1 MTRRCALVLSLG
13 SVALVAH
20 MSVLPAQGPADA
32 LARATMLAID
42 SGVAPPAASDLPGR
56 LRDGLGYLARY
67 VRDSTRR
74 DAERALF
81 LFDQEAAGHDGP
93 WPHYLMART
102 FLLLERNEE
111 PVIDSDGK
119 RVGDDH
125 QEALW
130 RQLDLALELDPAF
143 LPARTLAVHYLE
155 RSGDRD
161 LRPAMQR
168 ILAREVAL
176 DAPLPDALLVEGRA
190 ERIAGH
196 DSLAVV
202 AFRRA
207 ATLGS
212 DRSVI
217 DLELARSLA
226 TLGDTAAA
234 RQRYWAGL
242 DSLTPR
248 GRELYRNDFAWILDA
263 DSLRS
268 FDRAAERGRL
278 RDWALRFWAE
288 RDAHLGQPPGQRLQ
302 EQLSRWTVAVRDY
315 RVPKPWTKTNYT
327 RFWYIAGGTDCTRSA
342 TPFVDSLP
350 IHPPTLDG
358 DLRAAEPL
366 LDHRGFTYLRH
377 GEPLARLTPPD
388 NDDNGAVLREVW
400 IYWIEGSWRVVTFST
415 SGGPFDSGP
424 FGKHAATTMVS
435 YLPLDAGAW
444 EALARLLPQ
453 YRKAANRLAMPS
465 SVVPPSC
472 TDEVKDAVGQQR
484 ADAQLAWHTDSDSPD
499 IISPWDAE
507 IRSFALGTGA
517 HDDSRAL
524 VTFAIPV
531 NDLHADTLAD
541 GRVLWQPRFH
551 IIAFRPDDGTR
562 IVLDTLRRTIAA
574 PPEAADAKLTNWL
587 ELPLSPGL
595 WELSVRIGSGGGPD
609 GAYALVRNLT
619 VNDGSSL
626 ALSDVV
632 TGRQGHPAWPT
643 PLGPFPVNALG
654 TWHTGET
661 VELYYEVS
669 GLTTG
674 DRYHTTLEMIPLD
687 PGNHDKVSVGA
698 DDQATGP
705 VTRVRKS
712 LGLGKLKGGAYRLVV
727 TVETGSERVSREQQ
741 ILVLKPEG

>member
-1 MTRRCALVLSLG
+1 MTWFIRASCGLGLLLLLPGPSLR
-13 SVALVAH
+13 
-20 MSVLPAQGPADA
+20 AQSADERLRDA
-32 LARATMLAID
+32 AEVAID
-42 SGVAPPAASDLPGR
+42 SGIAPAETADLPSH
-56 LRDGLGYLARY
+56 LRDGLRYLASY
-67 VRDSTRR
+67 VRDGHRR
-74 DAERALF
+74 DVERALF

-102 FLLLERNEE
+102 FLLLELGEE
-111 PVIDSDGK
+111 PVINSDGK

-130 RQLDLALELDPAF
+130 RQLDLALARDPAF

-155 RSGDRD
+155 RGGDRD
-161 LRPAMQR
+161 LRPVMQR
-168 ILAREVAL
+168 ILTREVAL
-176 DAPLPDALLVEGRA
+176 DTPLPDALLVEGRA
-190 ERIAGH
+190 ERTAGH
-196 DSLAVV
+196 DSLAVR

-207 ATLGS
+207 ATLGA

-226 TLGDTAAA
+226 TIGDTAIAA
-234 RQRYWAGL
+234 RHYWAGL

-248 GRELYRNDFAWILDA
+248 GRELYRSDFDWILDA

-268 FDRAAERGRL
+268 FDRAAGRH
-278 RDWALRFWAE
+278 RVHEWALRFWAE
-288 RDAHLGQPPGQRLQ
+288 RDASLGQPPGQRLQ
-302 EQLSRWTVAVRDY
+302 EQLRRWTVAMRDY
-315 RVPKPWTKTNYT
+315 RVPKPWTKRNYT
-327 RFWYIAGGTDCTRSA
+327 RFWYIAGGTDCIRSA

-388 NDDNGAVLREVW
+388 HDANGAVLREVW

-435 YLPLDAGAW
+435 YLPLDEGAW

-453 YRKAANRLAMPS
+453 YREAANRLAMPS
-465 SVVPPSC
+465 SSVVSPAC

-499 IISPWDAE
+499 ILAPWDAE

-517 HDDSRAL
+517 HDDGRAL

-531 NDLHADTLAD
+531 HELHADTLAD

-551 IIAFRPDDGTR
+551 IVAYRPTDGARVT
-562 IVLDTLRRTIAA
+562 LDTLRRFLGE
-574 PPEAADAKLTNWL
+574 PPEADDAKLTDWF
-587 ELPLSPGL
+587 ELPLSPGG
-595 WELSVRIGSGGGPD
+595 WELSVRIGADGGPD
-609 GAYALVRNLT
+609 GAYALVRNIT
-619 VNDGSSL
+619 VSDGRAL

-632 TGRQGHPAWPT
+632 TGREGHPGWPT
-643 PLGPFPVNALG
+643 PLGAFPVNALG

-669 GLTTG
+669 GLAAG
-674 DRYHTTLEMIPLD
+674 DRYRTTFAIVPLD
-687 PGNHDKVSVGA
+687 PGNRDKV
-698 DDQATGP
+698 T
-705 VTRVRKS
+705 VTRRRAGHRS
-712 LGLGKLKGGAYRLVV
+712 GHPGAPRRWASASSRVAS
-727 TVETGSERVSREQQ
+727 TG
-741 ILVLKPEG
+741 